1 MVHFKL
7 TGIAAALAA
16 IQPVLAAALQD
27 GKYIVTLRDD
37 LNSSVVQTHIASV
50 SSSSLARR
58 GVHGVDKV
66 WSKYFKGYSGDF
78 DAATL
83 EELNQDDNVSLTA
96 ATVRTSPGALELTA
110 SVQVVDIEPVQTW
123 HLYALTTQRGA
134 PWGLASISGNG
145 STSAQDYFYDDSA
158 GEGTF
163 AYVLDS
169 GVFTSHTEFEGRASL
184 GFNAYPGTE
193 HEDTVGHGTHV
204 AGSIAGKTYGVAKK
218 AEVISV
224 KVFGDED
231 STTDIIMDGFEWAV
245 EDIVSKG
252 REAVSVINMSLGGG
266 FSAAFNRAVDAATAK
281 GVLSVVA
288 AGNEFMNAANVSPA
302 SAESAL
308 TVGAIGENNAKPG
321 FSNFGSVVDIF
332 APGVEIVS
340 AWITG
345 PSATFSADG
354 TSMAAPHVA
363 GLALYLSALE
373 GLSGGSGTKEYLL
386 SIGVKGVL
394 SSIGS
399 GSPNLLAYNG
409 AGGSRGNSTVIARR
423 W

>member
-16 IQPVLAAALQD
+16 IQPILAAALQD

-78 DAATL
+78 DATTL
-83 EELNQDDNVSLTA
+83 EELNHDDN
-96 ATVRTSPGALELTA
+96 
-110 SVQVVDIEPVQTW
+110 VVDIEPVQTW

-169 GVFTSHTEFEGRASL
+169 GVFTSHTEFEDRASL

>member
-1 MVHFKL
+1 MVHFNFL
-7 TGIAAALAA
+7 G
-16 IQPVLAAALQD
+16 LAAALVAAQPILTAALKD

-37 LNSSVVQTHIASV
+37 LSSSVVQTHIASV

-83 EELNQDDNVSLTA
+83 DELNRDEN
-96 ATVRTSPGALELTA
+96 
-110 SVQVVDIEPVQTW
+110 VVDIEPVQTW

-145 STSAQDYFYDDSA
+145 SAATDYFYDDSA
-158 GEGTF
+158 AEGTF

-169 GVFTSHTEFEGRASL
+169 GVLTSHTEFEGRASL
-184 GFNAYPGTE
+184 GYNAYPGVE

-218 AEVISV
+218 ADVISV
-224 KVFGDED
+224 KVFGDDD

-252 REAVSVINMSLGGG
+252 RAAVSVINMSLGGG

-302 SAESAL
+302 SAPSAL
-308 TVGAIGENNAKPG
+308 TVGAIDESNTKPG

-340 AWITG
+340 SWNTG
-345 PSATFSADG
+345 SSATFSADG

-373 GLSGGSGTKEYLL
+373 GLSGGSETKDYLL

-409 AGGSRGNSTVIARR
+409 AGRGNSTVLPRR

>member
-1 MVHFKL
+1 
-7 TGIAAALAA
+7 
-16 IQPVLAAALQD
+16 
-27 GKYIVTLRDD
+27 
-37 LNSSVVQTHIASV
+37 
-50 SSSSLARR
+50 
-58 GVHGVDKV
+58 
-66 WSKYFKGYSGDF
+66 
-78 DAATL
+78 
-83 EELNQDDNVSLTA
+83 
-96 ATVRTSPGALELTA
+96 LELT
-110 SVQVVDIEPVQTW
+110 VLTQVVDIEPVQTW

-373 GLSGGSGTKEYLL
+373 SLSGGSGTKDYLL
-386 SIGVKGVL
+386 SLGVKGVL

-399 GSPNLLAYNG
+399 GSPNLLAYSG